1 MLCSFTALQTPPISR
16 RAAVAGAASAAFL
29 GSAPAFA
36 QLDHGVGADFN
47 GISEYEVVPSQQA
60 GTGKIDI
67 NNAFVTDYKQLRGMF
82 PHAAGLIA
90 SNGPYASVNDIMK
103 LPGANENDKKLFAQ
117 YKSQFVALPPGR
129 TFNERIN
136 ARQST

>member
-1 MLCSFTALQTPPISR
+1 MLHEPPLPCMPCEPASDECVRLSR
-16 RAAVAGAASAAFL
+16 LRF
-29 GSAPAFA
+29 
-36 QLDHGVGADFN
+36 
-47 GISEYEVVPSQQA
+47 
-60 GTGKIDI
+60 
-67 NNAFVTDYKQLRGMF
+67 RGMF

-90 SNGPYASVNDIMK
+90 SNGPYKSVNDLMK
-103 LPGANENDKKLFAQ
+103 LPGANENDKKLFAM